1 MDKMLTVTIKAEK
14 KFIYSLLFTL
24 LLCIY
29 IFLEGGW
36 VDQDEVM
43 GIVCFL
49 GSLSV
54 LVLLLKHILSL
65 RDMLPEP

>member
-1 MDKMLTVTIKAEK
+1 MYKILTVIIKAEN
-14 KFIYSLLFTL
+14 KFTVYYLLICYVL
-24 LLCIY
+24 Y

-36 VDQDEVM
+36 VDQDQVM
-43 GIVCFL
+43 RLVCFF

-54 LVLLLKHILSL
+54 FVLLLKDILSL

>member
-14 KFIYSLLFTL
+14 KFIYSLLFTQ

>member
-1 MDKMLTVTIKAEK
+1 M
-14 KFIYSLLFTL
+14 
-24 LLCIY
+24 
-29 IFLEGGW
+29 
-36 VDQDEVM
+36 DQDEVM